1 MLFASDNWA
10 GAHPKIAENLTRH
23 ASGFAAAYGTGDLDR
38 AVQQTFSAIFE
49 RDVAVFFV
57 GTGTAANSL
66 AQASIARPGGITFAH
81 REAHMIAD
89 EAGAPGFFASGAR
102 VQAIDGPTGRIAID
116 NLQAALNGFPEGH
129 VHAGQPMSV
138 SITQSTESGT
148 LYELAEIAAIS
159 AICKENGLPLHMD
172 GARFAN
178 ALVSLGCSPAEMTWK
193 QGVDILSFGG
203 TKNGC
208 WCAEALVFMNPEQ
221 ARQMPYIR
229 MRSAQNF
236 SKSRFIAAQF
246 EAYFADGL
254 WLETATHANAMA
266 AELAKLISN
275 SNDLRLAW
283 QPRANEVFAI
293 MKKQTSAKLQAAGA
307 VFYDWHTPHAEKGHV
322 AEDETITR
330 FVTSFATTSEDIR
343 RFGDLI
349 A

>member
-1 MLFASDNWA
+1 MHFASDNWA

-23 ASGFAAAYGTGDLDR
+23 AGGFASAYGTGDLDR
-38 AVQQTFSAIFE
+38 SVHETFNTIFE
-49 RDVAVFFV
+49 REVAVFFV

-66 AQASIARPGGITFAH
+66 GQAAIARPGGITFAH

-89 EAGAPGFFASGAR
+89 EAGAPSFFTGGAR
-102 VQAIDGPTGRIAID
+102 VLPLDGATGRIDIA
-116 NLQAALNGFPEGH
+116 NLKEAMNGFPPGH

-148 LYELAEIAAIS
+148 IYELNEIAAIS
-159 AICKENGLPLHMD
+159 AVCKDNGLPLHMD

-221 ARQMPYIR
+221 AKDMPYIR

-254 WLETATHANAMA
+254 WLETAAHANSMA
-266 AELAKLISN
+266 AELAKRISA
-275 SNDLRLAW
+275 SKELRLAW

-293 MKKQTSAKLQAAGA
+293 MKKQTSAKLQSSGAA
-307 VFYDWHTPHAEKGHV
+307 FYDWFTPHAEKGLL
-322 AEDETITR
+322 AQDETITR
-330 FVTSFATTSEDIR
+330 FVTSFATTPEDIS